1 MIFTELRRRNVFEM
15 VYSTRLSKLLVGW
28 IAALALVSQSAAQ
41 MPELR
46 RAPVDH
52 VPVFSINHISGDVYR
67 AMVDNHGTVFLV
79 TSEGII
85 LADPISPGMAEW
97 LKEEFGRRFDV
108 PVRYVVY
115 SHYHWDHASGGDVFA
130 DTALF
135 VGHSNMLT
143 HLAMP
148 PASTTL
154 SDVVGQYAPFAAL
167 DADGNG
173 LVEEGEVP
181 ADIQR
186 FYGSNLTQF
195 PGFDANRD
203 GVLNGAELVRGP
215 VSFVRPPDIT
225 YTDEI
230 EIRLGGKRM
239 KLTWLG
245 EMNHSKDSSLI
256 AFPDDSVLMAVDYIS
271 FGRLPNREMDF
282 ENGLFEEWMTA
293 TRETEAVA
301 RGYEFVATGH
311 GPVGTWEDVRAWREY
326 LEKLRDQVAAGIAA
340 GQTLEEMQQSI
351 PMEEYSHWEGFDW
364 VDENVLGMYHFLTD

>member
-1 MIFTELRRRNVFEM
+1 MIFTDPTQRSVFEM
-15 VYSTRLSKLLVGW
+15 VYSTRLNKVLAGW
-28 IAALALVSQSAAQ
+28 TAALMFVSQSAAQ

-46 RAPVDH
+46 RADPDH
-52 VPVFSINHISGDVYR
+52 VPVFSISHINGDAYR
-67 AMVDNHGTVFLV
+67 ATVDNHGTVFLV

-85 LADPISPGMAEW
+85 LADPIGPGMAEW
-97 LKEEFGRRFDV
+97 LKDEFDRRFGV

-130 DTALF
+130 DTAQF
-135 VGHSNMLT
+135 VGHANMLR

-148 PASTTL
+148 PESTRL

-167 DADGNG
+167 DANGNG

-181 ADIQR
+181 EDIQR
-186 FYGSNLTQF
+186 FYGSSQTQF
-195 PGFDANRD
+195 PGFDANGD
-203 GVLNGAELVRGP
+203 GVLDGAELVRGP
-215 VSFVRPPDIT
+215 VSFVRPPNIT

-230 EIRLGGKRM
+230 EIRLGGKRV

-245 EMNHSKDSSLI
+245 DMNHSMDSSLI
-256 AFPDDSVLMAVDYIS
+256 EFPDDNVVMAVDYIS

-282 ENGLFEEWMTA
+282 ENGLFEEWMSA
-293 TRETEAVA
+293 IAETEAVA

-311 GPVGTWEDVRAWREY
+311 GPVGTWENVRDWREY

-351 PMEEYSHWEGFDW
+351 TMDDYSDWQGFDW